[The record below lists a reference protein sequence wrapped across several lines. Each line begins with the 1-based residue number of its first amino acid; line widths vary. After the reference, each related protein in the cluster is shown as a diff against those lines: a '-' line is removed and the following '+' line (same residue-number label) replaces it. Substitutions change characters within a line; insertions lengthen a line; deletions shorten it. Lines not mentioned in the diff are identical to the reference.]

1 MFVQKSAVGCFGL
14 LDTVAKRYENNG
26 QLDVFRTVVG
36 DGTLWVALISAL
48 AHVKWETSFDRFVRA
63 VSLTRLTKYEL
74 LRSDVTLGKLGSLL
88 SRVQV
93 ESAREII
100 SREAPVLVA
109 AVDRLEEDLASHYK
123 EYLDKQKSV
132 QHRIGDVLWQPTA
145 GWGIVKC
152 PESEKKI
159 EAYLH
164 LRGEQKKVVAHG
176 FFVNVT
182 QMSDNVPMMGECL
195 QVLT

>member
-1 MFVQKSAVGCFGL
+1 MSAAGCFGL
-14 LDTVAKRYENNG
+14 LYAVEKRYQHNG
-26 QLDVFRTVVG
+26 QLDVFRAVVG

-74 LRSDVTLGKLGSLL
+74 LRSEATLGKLGSLL

-109 AVDRLEEDLASHYK
+109 AVDRLEVDLASHYK
-123 EYLDKQKSV
+123 EYLEMQKSV
-132 QHRIGDVLWQPTA
+132 QHRIGDVMWQPTA

-164 LRGEQKKVVAHG
+164 LRGEQKKIMAHG
-176 FFVNVT
+176 FFVNVS
-182 QMSDNVPMMGECL
+182 QLSDSVPVIRES
-195 QVLT
+195 LTILT